1 MNNYK
6 SPSNKSNLK
15 GQRFGKL
22 TVLEETNKRTKKQLV
37 IYKCRCDCGNI
48 VEVDTNH
55 LTTGHTK
62 SCGCLNHAYKDLTG
76 KTFGKLKVISF
87 NGRYNNYTWWN
98 CRCDCGNDAIVSS
111 ASLQNGTTKSYGC
124 LNTQIRS
131 ESIKDRFGLIDGT
144 SLANISEKRKIN
156 KNNSSGHKGVHYDK
170 QRKKWVAQITFQ
182 RKNHNLGRFNTLEE
196 AVEARKKAEELYFEP
211 YRNKE

>member
-1 MNNYK
+1 M
-6 SPSNKSNLK
+6 
-15 GQRFGKL
+15 
-22 TVLEETNKRTKKQLV
+22 
-37 IYKCRCDCGNI
+37 
-48 VEVDTNH
+48 
-55 LTTGHTK
+55 
-62 SCGCLNHAYKDLTG
+62 
-76 KTFGKLKVISF
+76 
-87 NGRYNNYTWWN
+87 
-98 CRCDCGNDAIVSS
+98 
-111 ASLQNGTTKSYGC
+111 
-124 LNTQIRS
+124 RS